1 MEIKNQTA
9 SDNSAKFSRF
19 QSAVL
24 KTAMDQ
30 KEAILMDARD
40 EKRRVLDQ
48 KETEL
53 LQAAYD
59 AIQFGVQESHRK
71 MNEIISRASMEGKK
85 QLLSVRTSLFHD
97 ILQDVGKKLHDFC
110 ESDEYRG
117 YLWSQLEDTVDSLG
131 PRSEIRA
138 FVCKR
143 DERFASALQQE
154 LGVRVEAT
162 LPDSYIGG
170 CVLVHD
176 RRRIHMDMTL
186 REKLESSKEHLFEIS
201 GLEIEA
207 HDIKKKG

>member
-1 MEIKNQTA
+1 MEIKSQMA
-9 SDNSAKFSRF
+9 SHNSAKFSRF
-19 QSAVL
+19 QNAVL

-30 KEAILMDARD
+30 RDEILMEARD

-53 LQAAYD
+53 LQVAYD

-85 QLLSVRTSLFHD
+85 QLLSVRTSLFND
-97 ILQDVGKKLHDFC
+97 ILQEVAQKLHDFC
-110 ESDEYRG
+110 ESDAYRG
-117 YLWSQLEDTVDSLG
+117 YLWSQLGENVDSLG

-143 DERFASALQQE
+143 DERFAPALEEE

-176 RRRIHMDMTL
+176 RRRIHVDMTL
-186 REKLESSKEHLFEIS
+186 REKLESSKEHLFQMS

-207 HDIKKKG
+207 CDIKKKG